1 MIEPPETNYN
11 EGVFNTPSLKR
22 LRMKKNMIL
31 ISFYFL
37 CIGVLSCSSSHGK
50 MNLNGVYEKTPKA
63 NTAHANPLLDFVYCA
78 DPTAIV
84 HEGRVYVYGSNDQQ
98 QCDSVGIEVTDNTYE
113 YIHSLV
119 MISSDDMVNWT
130 YHGAINVEEAAPWTG
145 KKGVSW
151 APSIV
156 SRIEADGRTHFYLYY
171 AHGGGGV
178 AMLTST
184 SPVGPWADP
193 LGHDIVYFGMPGL
206 EECPAP
212 FDPGVVIDE
221 HGQGWLSFGGGT
233 ASYGTD
239 YMPGSARIVRF
250 GDDMMSVVGD
260 IVEIPAP
267 YFFEAS
273 ELNYINGTYIY
284 SYSTNWVERNEWPY
298 STIEKPTT
306 CCIGYMTSK
315 TPLVKDSWE
324 YRGNILK
331 NPGEYDGMSWAN
343 NHTHFLKFKDNYYMF
358 YHNRIL
364 EEARGIKPGFRSIC
378 VDKMTLDEANAT
390 IELGAMTRRGP
401 AQIKQVNPFQWQSAA
416 TTAATYGIKY
426 IKGSEP
432 GKMIL
437 QADGNG
443 QFFEVRGVDCTASP
457 KKIEFRVKGKG
468 EIVVRKN
475 GSDGEEIA
483 TVRFD
488 ANNWQVVSTTL
499 APTLKDVQDLCFI
512 VEKGEI
518 LLDEWKFS
526 N

>member
-1 MIEPPETNYN
+1 
-11 EGVFNTPSLKR
+11 
-22 LRMKKNMIL
+22 MKKNM
-31 ISFYFL
+31 FFVFL
-37 CIGVLSCSSSHGK
+37 SLWCTGILSCSSSNESPNITLEEEDDGPV
-50 MNLNGVYEKTPKA
+50 GVYEKTPKL
-63 NTAHANPLLDFVYCA
+63 NTANANPLLDFVYCA

-84 HEGRVYVYGSNDQQ
+84 HDGRVYVYGSNDQQ
-98 QCDSVGIEVTDNTYE
+98 QCDSVGIGVKDNSYE

-130 YHGAINVEEAAPWTG
+130 YHGAIDVEKAAPWTG

-156 SRIEADGRTHFYLYY
+156 SRLEADGKTHFYLYY

-184 SPVGPWADP
+184 SPVGPWTDP
-193 LGHDIVYFGMPGL
+193 LGRDIVYFGMSGL
-206 EECPAP
+206 EDCPAP

-233 ASYGTD
+233 ASYGTG
-239 YMPGSARIVRF
+239 YMPGSARIVRL
-250 GDDMMSVVGD
+250 GDDMKSVVGD

-273 ELNYINGTYIY
+273 ELNYINDTYIY
-284 SYSTNWVERNEWPY
+284 SYSTNWIERNEWPY

-306 CCIGYMTSK
+306 CCMGYMTSK
-315 TPLVKDSWE
+315 TPLIKESWD
-324 YRGNILK
+324 YRDNILK
-331 NPGEYDGMSWAN
+331 NSGEYDGMNWAN
-343 NHTHFLKFKDNYYMF
+343 NHTHFLKFKDSYYMF

-378 VDKMTLDEANAT
+378 VDKIDLDEANAT
-390 IELGAMTRRGP
+390 ISLGTMTRRGP
-401 AQIKQVNPFQWQSAA
+401 AQIKKVNPFEWQSAA

-426 IKGSEP
+426 IEGAKS

-437 QADGNG
+437 RADGNG
-443 QFFEVRGVDCTASP
+443 QCFEVRGVDCANSSKTV
-457 KKIEFRVKGKG
+457 EFRVKGKG
-468 EIVVRKN
+468 EITIRKN
-475 GSDGEEIA
+475 GMDGEVVA
-483 TVRFD
+483 TVRFETND
-488 ANNWQVVSTTL
+488 WEVVSTYLLSTL
-499 APTLKDVQDLCFI
+499 NGVQNLSF
-512 VEKGEI
+512 VFGKGEL

-526 N
+526 K